1 MKRFNPMRAGAI
13 LAAALWIAA
22 STPGQIQLSK
32 PKPEEA
38 LPNPMIVPAS
48 RDEVRAI
55 VRQMLETKGIPFD
68 KDDCDAQTG
77 ECAILS
83 KPLVFIKGI
92 TTKSQLEHYCE
103 VPAADVRNWSKGRYT
118 LRIQISPASPKTA
131 QVGIYARFEG
141 LVEDT
146 IGSQW
151 IPLSSKG
158 ELEDQLM
165 RCLNQRIRGEECKS
179 DSK

>member
-1 MKRFNPMRAGAI
+1 MRAI
-13 LAAALWIAA
+13 LTAFALSIAA
-22 STPGQIQLSK
+22 SVLGQIQLSK
-32 PKPEEA
+32 PKPDEA
-38 LPNPMIVPAS
+38 LPNPMIVLAS
-48 RDEVRAI
+48 RDEVQAAI
-55 VRQMLETKGIPFD
+55 RQMLETKGIPLD

-77 ECAILS
+77 ECIMLS

-146 IGSQW
+146 TGSQW
-151 IPLSSKG
+151 ISLSSKG
-158 ELEDQLM
+158 KLEDQLM
-165 RCLNQRIRGEECKS
+165 RCLNQKIRGGECKS